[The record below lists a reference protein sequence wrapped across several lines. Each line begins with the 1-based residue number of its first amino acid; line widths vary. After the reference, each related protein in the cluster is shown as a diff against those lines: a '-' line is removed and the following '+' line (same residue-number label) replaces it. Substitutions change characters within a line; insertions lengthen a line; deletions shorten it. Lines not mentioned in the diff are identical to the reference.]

1 MKKFKLLLLITICSV
16 ALFGCNNGDTPAE
29 DAPTEEASPD
39 ENPDD
44 NADNNSPEAAA
55 PAPETPAEPDQT
67 PVADKSPVAIT
78 RIEPPEETEPT
89 VTGTGDPTNNV
100 PGTDANNDTPDDSDD
115 YVPPTHKPAPPLFP
129 VGRCQVEVNGVY
141 DSEFSK
147 ELVDAINEARVDY
160 MIEPVTRNT
169 SLLACADIR
178 CKEQSYFV
186 GHFRPDGS
194 SWRSVAPDYVRGECI
209 AVDYREA
216 EDVVTAWLAVNKTR
230 VELMNPFYTQIGTSV
245 YNIDGTLFIAAEFSY

>member
-1 MKKFKLLLLITICSV
+1 MKKFKVLLLITICSV
-16 ALFGCNNGDTPAE
+16 ALFGCNDADAPNE
-29 DAPTEEASPD
+29 EAPTEEASPD

-44 NADNNSPEAAA
+44 NSAPESSPIAEA
-55 PAPETPAEPDQT
+55 PAPKTPAEPNQT

-78 RIEPPEETEPT
+78 RIEPPEDTNPS
-89 VTGTGDPTNNV
+89 VTGTGDPAPV
-100 PGTDANNDTPDDSDD
+100 PGTDANDDTTDDDE

-129 VGRCQVEVNGVY
+129 VGRCQVEINGVY
-141 DSEFSK
+141 NSEFSK
-147 ELVDAINEARVDY
+147 QLVDAINEARVDY
-160 MIEPVTRNT
+160 MIPPVTRNT

-194 SWRSVAPDYVRGECI
+194 SWRSVAPDYLRGECI

-216 EDVVTAWLAVNKTR
+216 KDVVTAWLAVNQTR